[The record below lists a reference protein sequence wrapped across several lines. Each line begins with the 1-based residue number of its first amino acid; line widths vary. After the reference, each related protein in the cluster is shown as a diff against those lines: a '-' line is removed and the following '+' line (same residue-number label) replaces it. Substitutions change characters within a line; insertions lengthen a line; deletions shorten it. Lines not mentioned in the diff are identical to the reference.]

1 MKISIIGMGRVGS
14 SIAAAL
20 VSEQLCKELVL
31 VDLNQEVA
39 RAEALDLQHAA
50 SVGGS
55 PMRIREGN
63 LSETA
68 DSAIVMVT
76 ASVSM
81 PPGSTDRNAYARGNG
96 VLMRKKYRIRIYDYS
111 DRVIKLERKRK
122 RDAEKPQRVSASE
135 AEAALSEALNFG
147 EK

>member
-1 MKISIIGMGRVGS
+1 MGASAR

-31 VDLNQEVA
+31 NDLNQEVA
-39 RAEALDLQHAA
+39 RAEALIYNTPRRN
-50 SVGGS
+50 GGS

-81 PPGSTDRNAYARGNG
+81 PPGSTG
-96 VLMRKKYRIRIYDYS
+96 
-111 DRVIKLERKRK
+111 
-122 RDAEKPQRVSASE
+122 P
-135 AEAALSEALNFG
+135 
-147 EK
+147 